1 MQPPPKRRAAAREDE
16 EAADPRGEEDV
27 LDSRG
32 TLPCSAALRKPFA
45 PPGKRRREEKTA
57 DLEGWEALY
66 ARPFEK
72 TAEVKP
78 RNRIHGEML
87 RQAEEAK
94 GREKPQLPAESVQNA
109 LVFKR
114 MMARRQLLGGLL

>member
-16 EAADPRGEEDV
+16 EAADPRGEDV
-27 LDSRG
+27 SDSRG

-66 ARPFEK
+66 ARPFERGRSR
-72 TAEVKP
+72 KP
-78 RNRIHGEML
+78 R
-87 RQAEEAK
+87 K
-94 GREKPQLPAESVQNA
+94 
-109 LVFKR
+109 
-114 MMARRQLLGGLL
+114 